1 MAEFNIWDRLKNFW
15 QKKPGSYAQIDTA
28 LSSPQGLK
36 EAYEKVNAMPGSG
49 NLGELGKRTR
59 AIGGMLE
66 DMMIRVNSLNRGPEL
81 GPHKKRQTELN
92 KLKQQMEQARL
103 QQRINHIQQQLAAQ
117 VKDLNQNVA
126 QLSFQEQQQK
136 QAELQKLQQELL
148 KQQQNMQEQQKV
160 LDNTESAMKGLQTG
174 FVQAATALYA
184 AAYASAGL
192 KLDPQAMRENY
203 VELLGRVQDLSPDM
217 AQFIEKNDLN
227 QPSAGNRLLLTALL
241 EKLAPDA
248 ALDQSAIATKA
259 KGILNEFKPAAKE
272 LDNGETK
279 LQKEYDGAISAK
291 EKIVD
296 GLQAR
301 ENDLETGT
309 KNLEKQIKTAL
320 IPKPGAQAQKVLE
333 DQENAANRPTSAPGM
348 TPNN

>member
-1 MAEFNIWDRLKNFW
+1 MAELTIWNRLKNFW

-36 EAYEKVNAMPGSG
+36 EAYEKVNAIPGSG

-59 AIGGMLE
+59 AIGRMWEETMVRL
-66 DMMIRVNSLNRGPEL
+66 NSLNRGPEL
-81 GPHKKRQTELN
+81 GPHKKLQTELN

-103 QQRINHIQQQLAAQ
+103 QQRINYIQQQLAAQ

-136 QAELQKLQQELL
+136 QAELQKLQQEVL
-148 KQQQNMQEQQKV
+148 KLQQNMQEQQKV

-174 FVQAATALYA
+174 FAQAATALYA

-227 QPSAGNRLLLTALL
+227 QPSAGNRLLLTALV

-248 ALDQSAIATKA
+248 ALDQSTIATKA
-259 KGILNEFKPAAKE
+259 KGVLNEFKPVAKK
-272 LDNGETK
+272 LDNDETN

-301 ENDLETGT
+301 ENDLEAGT
-309 KNLEKQIKTAL
+309 RNLEKQIKTAL